1 MSAGA
6 KPEPQGIDKRRH
18 QRVPIDVRMMVRV
31 TTSAVTTRFKA
42 RSVDISESGLACR
55 LPEDLLDG
63 QAVML
68 EFALPMVPES
78 FKVQA
83 IVRHRCGSRHGFEF
97 VNLPQHYKERIL
109 AVLDSL
115 PTLQGETRT
124 Y

>member
-6 KPEPQGIDKRRH
+6 KPIPDGINKRRH
-18 QRVPIDVRMMVRV
+18 PRVPVDVRMMVRV

-68 EFALPMVPES
+68 EFALPLCPET
-78 FKVQA
+78 FKVHA
-83 IVRHRCGSRHGFEF
+83 VVRHSKGSRHGFEF
-97 VNLPQHYKERIL
+97 VKLPPEYKERITK
-109 AVLDSL
+109 VLEAL
-115 PTLQGETRT
+115 PTLEGQTRT

>member
-1 MSAGA
+1 MSASA
-6 KPEPQGIDKRRH
+6 KPAPEGIDKRRH
-18 QRVPIDVRMMVRV
+18 QRVPVDVRMMVRV

-63 QAVML
+63 QGVML
-68 EFALPMVPES
+68 EFALPLCPES

-83 IVRHRCGSRHGFEF
+83 QVRHRRGSRHGFEF
-97 VNLPQHYKERIL
+97 VNLAPQYREQIL
-109 AVLDSL
+109 KVLDAL
-115 PTLQGETRT
+115 PTLAGDTRM

>member
-1 MSAGA
+1 MSANA
-6 KPEPQGIDKRRH
+6 KPAPDGIDKRRH
-18 QRVPIDVRMMVRV
+18 PRVPVDVRMMVRV

-42 RSVDISESGLACR
+42 RSVDISESGLSCR

-68 EFALPMVPES
+68 EFALPMVAES

-83 IVRHRCGSRHGFEF
+83 VVRHRRGSRHGFEF
-97 VNLPQHYKERIL
+97 VNLAPQYKQSIL
-109 AVLDSL
+109 RVLDSL
-115 PTLQGETRT
+115 PTLEGETRT

>member
-1 MSAGA
+1 MTTSP
-6 KPEPQGIDKRRH
+6 KPAPGSTNKRRH
-18 QRVPIDVRMMVRV
+18 QRVPLDVRMMVRV

-68 EFALPMVPES
+68 EFALPLCPES

-83 IVRHRCGSRHGFEF
+83 VVRHRRGSRHGFEF
-97 VNLPQHYKERIL
+97 VNLPSQYRERIL
-109 AVLDSL
+109 SVLESL
-115 PTLQGETRT
+115 PTLAGETRT

>member
-1 MSAGA
+1 MSADA
-6 KPEPQGIDKRRH
+6 KPAPEGIDKRRH
-18 QRVPIDVRMMVRV
+18 QRVPVDVRMMVRV

-68 EFALPMVPES
+68 EFALPMCPES

-83 IVRHRCGSRHGFEF
+83 VVRHRRGSRHGFEF
-97 VNLPQHYKERIL
+97 VNLAPQYKDRIL
-109 AVLDSL
+109 RVLDSL
-115 PTLQGETRT
+115 PTLAGETRT

>member
-1 MSAGA
+1 MSASA
-6 KPEPQGIDKRRH
+6 KPVPEGIDKRRH
-18 QRVPIDVRMMVRV
+18 QRVPVDVRMMVRV

-68 EFALPMVPES
+68 EFALPMCPET

-83 IVRHRCGSRHGFEF
+83 VVRHRRGSRHGFEF
-97 VNLPQHYKERIL
+97 VSLQPHYRERIL
-109 AVLDSL
+109 KVLEAL
-115 PTLQGETRT
+115 PTLEGETRT